1 MRRQQTIISETVL
14 RSKSLTVRNKHFELP
29 VQVGFITVV
38 SVSKSLTNFMKIT
51 NIFFL
56 ETVDILPVQTLL
68 DQQRVELLQPLLCL
82 EQSDI
87 DDQRLVTTSNN
98 INFTR

>member
-1 MRRQQTIISETVL
+1 
-14 RSKSLTVRNKHFELP
+14 
-29 VQVGFITVV
+29 
-38 SVSKSLTNFMKIT
+38 MKIT
-51 NIFFL
+51 NIFIL